1 MPRFPIPREA
11 LADYEPR
18 LVTGDGD
25 TSAAVAAIFHDVPD
39 DPRLLFIERA
49 RRDGDPWSG
58 DLAFPGGRAEPGDAD
73 VHDTAERETLE
84 EIGWSLAGASR
95 LGRLDDMA
103 ANVLPMTVSAC
114 VYAIDALQPPHL
126 SSEVVDLFWVP
137 VADLCAPERRTTHIR
152 RRHDEEQQFHALNLL
167 GTGRPLLWGVT
178 YRFVSDLMRFF
189 GHELPN

>member
-1 MPRFPIPREA
+1 
-11 LADYEPR
+11 
-18 LVTGDGD
+18 
-25 TSAAVAAIFHDVPD
+25 
-39 DPRLLFIERA
+39 
-49 RRDGDPWSG
+49 
-58 DLAFPGGRAEPGDAD
+58 
-73 VHDTAERETLE
+73 
-84 EIGWSLAGASR
+84 
-95 LGRLDDMA
+95 MA